1 MVKILYKLKP
11 SLGTDWLVDMFS
23 VLIKSKGTISKEA
36 GKNISPR
43 TDYFIFLLLSFLR
56 FLSVPS

>member
-1 MVKILYKLKP
+1 
-11 SLGTDWLVDMFS
+11 MFS

-43 TDYFIFLLLSFLR
+43 TDYFINFFFVFFKIFVRTKLFVGYKCTPNFVLR
-56 FLSVPS
+56 

>member
-1 MVKILYKLKP
+1 
-11 SLGTDWLVDMFS
+11 MFS

-43 TDYFIFLLLSFLR
+43 TDYFINFFFVFFKIFVRTKLVVGYKCTPNFVLR
-56 FLSVPS
+56 QEI

>member
-1 MVKILYKLKP
+1 
-11 SLGTDWLVDMFS
+11 MFS

-43 TDYFIFLLLSFLR
+43 IVFFKIFVRTKLVVGYKCTPNFVLR
-56 FLSVPS
+56 